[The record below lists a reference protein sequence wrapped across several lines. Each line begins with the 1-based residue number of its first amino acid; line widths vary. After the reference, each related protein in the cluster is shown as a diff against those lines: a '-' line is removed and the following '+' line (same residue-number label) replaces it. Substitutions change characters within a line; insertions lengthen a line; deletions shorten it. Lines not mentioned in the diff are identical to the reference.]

1 MDLAM
6 TSPCDPDVAAASA
19 AETVAP
25 PTPQEPPPP
34 GNDLIDIACIL
45 EFTSPHKDAF
55 DEFIL
60 ASFNRLHMPM
70 VKCSRKSRVDLVDGR
85 AVKEICTQKYRCDL
99 GGRPTPKKDGVKTR
113 RSKSKRLDCSFS
125 FNATMLKTTRV
136 WGITVESKAR
146 ILGSWGSEHHG
157 HCHVL
162 DDQQLR
168 VRRLAPDAADVPDA
182 NRLDHTNGQWVFDS
196 VTSRLRHHP
205 NGTSSRPSHP
215 PSHHRPSSVEA
226 VTTTNPNPSTEDPDP
241 TSLGSLMA
249 QSSSILTAL
258 MQAETL
264 EASAKSEAVLRSVHD
279 HANTLRLALEQL
291 TATIKAHHTHKQQ
304 P

>member
-168 VRRLAPDAADVPDA
+168 VRRLAPDAADVAPP
-182 NRLDHTNGQWVFDS
+182 
-196 VTSRLRHHP
+196 P
-205 NGTSSRPSHP
+205 NVTSSRPSHP
-215 PSHHRPSSVEA
+215 PSHHRPSSVKA
-226 VTTTNPNPSTEDPDP
+226 GTTTNPNTSTEDPDP